1 MPSNQIRWC
10 AYEKEDKHERSDQD
24 RSAGNIMYRNWYD
37 QPGVFCW
44 IQSDR
49 SGKIRFFS
57 ADRQCWSYLCT
68 AGGQPGYVDWLC
80 YGAWGRNL
88 RIVPRKQ
95 PSCLVLHSYGTS
107 GISCGWHS
115 KCGIDRQLQDPGTDC
130 HLGNHVCGK
139 GNRECTDEGRTVL
152 SAAG

>member
-1 MPSNQIRWC
+1 M
-10 AYEKEDKHERSDQD
+10 KK
-24 RSAGNIMYRNWYD
+24 
-37 QPGVFCW
+37 
-44 IQSDR
+44 
-49 SGKIRFFS
+49 KIS
-57 ADRQCWSYLCT
+57 MNGLIK
-68 AGGQPGYVDWLC
+68 
-80 YGAWGRNL
+80 
-88 RIVPRKQ
+88 IVPLAILCIVTGMINPVFFAGSNLIDLARSVSFLLIVSVGVTYVLLGASLDMSIGSVMGLGGAICGLCLVNK

>member
-1 MPSNQIRWC
+1 MKKKISMNGLIKIVPLAILCIVTGMINPVFFAGSNLIDL
-10 AYEKEDKHERSDQD
+10 ARSV
-24 RSAGNIMYRNWYD
+24 SFLLIVSV
-37 QPGVFCW
+37 GV
-44 IQSDR
+44 
-49 SGKIRFFS
+49 
-57 ADRQCWSYLCT
+57 T
-68 AGGQPGYVDWLC
+68 YVLL
-80 YGAWGRNL
+80 GASLDMSIGSVMGLGGRNL

>member
-1 MPSNQIRWC
+1 MKKKISMNGLIKIVPLAILCIVTGMINPVFFAGSNLIDL
-10 AYEKEDKHERSDQD
+10 ARSV
-24 RSAGNIMYRNWYD
+24 SFLLIVSV
-37 QPGVFCW
+37 GVTYVLLGASLDMS
-44 IQSDR
+44 IGSVMGLGAQS
-49 SGKIRFFS
+49 
-57 ADRQCWSYLCT
+57 
-68 AGGQPGYVDWLC
+68 
-80 YGAWGRNL
+80 

>member
-1 MPSNQIRWC
+1 MKKKISMNGLIKIVPLAILCIVTGMINPVFFAGSNLIDL
-10 AYEKEDKHERSDQD
+10 ARSV
-24 RSAGNIMYRNWYD
+24 SFLLIVSV
-37 QPGVFCW
+37 GV
-44 IQSDR
+44 
-49 SGKIRFFS
+49 
-57 ADRQCWSYLCT
+57 T
-68 AGGQPGYVDWLC
+68 YVLL
-80 YGAWGRNL
+80 GASLWGRNL

>member
-1 MPSNQIRWC
+1 MKKKISMNGLIKIVPLAILCIVTGMINPVFFAGSNLIDL
-10 AYEKEDKHERSDQD
+10 ARSV
-24 RSAGNIMYRNWYD
+24 SFLLIVSV
-37 QPGVFCW
+37 GV
-44 IQSDR
+44 
-49 SGKIRFFS
+49 
-57 ADRQCWSYLCT
+57 T
-68 AGGQPGYVDWLC
+68 YVLL
-80 YGAWGRNL
+80 GASLDMSIGSVWGLGRNL